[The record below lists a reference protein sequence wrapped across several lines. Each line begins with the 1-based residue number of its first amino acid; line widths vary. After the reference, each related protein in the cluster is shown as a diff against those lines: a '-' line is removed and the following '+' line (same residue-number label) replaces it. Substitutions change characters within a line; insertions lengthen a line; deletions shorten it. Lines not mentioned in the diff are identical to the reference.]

1 MNDMYIDLRLSWVR
15 NFDIRFIALI
25 CRDAFLY
32 ISDICKS
39 NFNESSRVIPSTLM
53 RSLGITTLS
62 CTVREI
68 ETSPPSVQDYAL
80 EFIRD
85 GIHVIIFKPRNGCSS
100 VIFKNIFQSNHAA
113 ICIVKMIIVSIIVNI
128 TIHIDIKQIVQK
140 DVEQK
145 WAHDRPLWYTAI
157 YRGTIT
163 EFTHNF
169 DSLAPVFKVTN
180 NHITSITRQTISMQ
194 FSN

>member
-1 MNDMYIDLRLSWVR
+1 MNDLFIDLRLSWVR
-15 NFDIRFIALI
+15 NFDIRFSALI
-25 CRDAFLY
+25 CRDTFSH

-39 NFNESSRVIPSTLM
+39 NFNESSRVIPSTLR
-53 RSLGITTLS
+53 RSLGIATLS

-68 ETSPPSVQDYAL
+68 GTSVQDYAL
-80 EFIRD
+80 EFIRV
-85 GIHVIIFKPRNGCSS
+85 GIHVIIFKPSNGCSS
-100 VIFKNIFQSNHAA
+100 VIFKNIFQSNRAA
-113 ICIVKMIIVSIIVNI
+113 ICIVNMIIVSIIGNI

-140 DVEQK
+140 DVDQK
-145 WAHDRPLWYTAI
+145 WTLDGSLWYTAI

-180 NHITSITRQTISMQ
+180 NHITSIIRQTISMQ